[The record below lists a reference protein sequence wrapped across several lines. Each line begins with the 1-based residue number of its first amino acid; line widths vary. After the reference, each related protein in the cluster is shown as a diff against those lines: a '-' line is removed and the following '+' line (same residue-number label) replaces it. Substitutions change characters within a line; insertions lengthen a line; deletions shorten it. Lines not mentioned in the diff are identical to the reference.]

1 MGRSKPR
8 TNKRP
13 PPKALK
19 AAPPTNPPQPSVP
32 GQPRS
37 QAILPPFDVR
47 QVQDIALSL
56 PPAAGMNPTD
66 PIFNQ
71 ALQTWSAQALGRL
84 DQLPKFSQAQLN
96 ALASAAAG
104 MGEKLGSGT
113 GSTNPNLPVDLPASL
128 AALFEAKLT
137 LDREKA
143 KLVRMQNE
151 LKGYREGVAAVQGNA
166 VPNGKGKEAVREED
180 YGECTCG
187 RAQCVF
193 SGRETRW

>member
-1 MGRSKPR
+1 
-8 TNKRP
+8 
-13 PPKALK
+13 
-19 AAPPTNPPQPSVP
+19 
-32 GQPRS
+32 
-37 QAILPPFDVR
+37 
-47 QVQDIALSL
+47 
-56 PPAAGMNPTD
+56 MNPTD

-104 MGEKLGSGT
+104 MGEKLGNGT
-113 GSTNPNLPVDLPASL
+113 GNTTNPNLPVDLPASL

-151 LKGYREGVAAVQGNA
+151 LKGYREGVAAVQGNP
-166 VPNGKGKEAVREED
+166 VPNGKGKEAVREDD

-187 RAQCVF
+187 RAQCVYC
-193 SGRETRW
+193 TRDARSELTDQRSCVRGVSALWRV